1 MTNDAYPEGFFVH
14 SPDGAYYSV
23 GWSAERAVSEL
34 RQISRACRKHGTPEA
49 LILASEAE
57 EYLGA
62 MPENRQ
68 DQNLNRF
75 KK

>member
-1 MTNDAYPEGFFVH
+1 MINDAYPEGFFVH
-14 SPDGAYYSV
+14 SADEAYCSL

-57 EYLGA
+57 EYLGD
-62 MPENRQ
+62 MPENGHP
-68 DQNLNRF
+68 
-75 KK
+75 KGIK